1 MATFYSKTDTSFV
14 SSLRAKCTYSTSDKG
29 TYVQVTG
36 TVYLEHKGNAHTS
49 VLEVAAGV
57 ECGTSKDSVLNDRA
71 RTANRKQFNKHT
83 SWTSVNS
90 KAFTFNIDKGDVA
103 KTIYIG
109 TYVGFAASVATDKDN
124 VQYQTFTVP
133 AITTYTVSYNVNG
146 GSGSFATQTKKTNET
161 IYLYSAKPVRNGYSF
176 LSWNT
181 NAAGTGTNYNPGA
194 AYSTN
199 ANLSLYAKW
208 RLNNTITYDANGG
221 ESPPPKQE
229 KQYQVATT
237 ISTMQPTRDGY
248 AFVKWN
254 TKANGTGTNYTPG
267 QTYSTDADLVLYAIW
282 EKTATIYSV
291 TAVRC
296 DANGDEDDEG
306 NYCLVECVWALLNS
320 EGESGTVT
328 GIVTPQVGGQP
339 ANFTFGGA
347 STGQGGTAVALVG
360 QGNGQYIDED
370 MQYTIKVEIRA
381 GQQYATRT
389 VILTRAFYVM
399 DWKAG
404 GRAVGIGRAAP
415 QEGLEVGYVSTF
427 DDDVNVLES
436 LYLGLDTEA
445 SSGTDKEIYD
455 ALVALGW
462 DDDVIV

>member
-36 TVYLEHKGNAHTS
+36 TVYLEHKGNADTS
-49 VLEVAAGV
+49 VLGVAAGV
-57 ECGTSKDSVLNDRA
+57 ECGTSKDGVLNDRA
-71 RTANRKQFNKHT
+71 RTANRTQFAKHT

-109 TYVGFAASVATDKDN
+109 TYVGFVAEATTDKDN

-194 AYSTN
+194 AYTAN
-199 ANLSLYAKW
+199 ANLSLFAKW

-221 ESPPPKQE
+221 SNTPPKQE

-237 ISTMQPTRDGY
+237 ISTLQPTRDGY

-254 TKANGTGTNYTPG
+254 TKADGTGTNYTPG

-282 EKTATIYSV
+282 EKTATIQCDRGQM
-291 TAVRC
+291 RC
-296 DANGDEDDEG
+296 
-306 NYCLVECVWALLNS
+306 
-320 EGESGTVT
+320 
-328 GIVTPQVGGQP
+328 
-339 ANFTFGGA
+339 
-347 STGQGGTAVALVG
+347 
-360 QGNGQYIDED
+360 
-370 MQYTIKVEIRA
+370 KR
-381 GQQYATRT
+381 R
-389 VILTRAFYVM
+389 
-399 DWKAG
+399 
-404 GRAVGIGRAAP
+404 
-415 QEGLEVGYVSTF
+415 
-427 DDDVNVLES
+427 
-436 LYLGLDTEA
+436 
-445 SSGTDKEIYD
+445 
-455 ALVALGW
+455 
-462 DDDVIV
+462 